1 MNNKVCNKIQK
12 ISRIAYILPGFLC
25 LKCFKNRIYV
35 SQEVEWEEDYKCSLY
50 ISTNIAPLRTFPTK
64 VDSSYVQEGN
74 FGSTI
79 FQLEGS
85 FVWFRH
91 YVTIHIHTEYVKM
104 ANLKIISQKQVSRFL
119 PSWNLLKF
127 CVHAQLCNLCFSFYD
142 HAPQKSCF
150 WLFFS

>member
-12 ISRIAYILPGFLC
+12 ISRIAYLVGFLC
-25 LKCFKNRIYV
+25 LKRFKNRIYV

-85 FVWFRH
+85 FV
-91 YVTIHIHTEYVKM
+91 
-104 ANLKIISQKQVSRFL
+104 
-119 PSWNLLKF
+119 
-127 CVHAQLCNLCFSFYD
+127 
-142 HAPQKSCF
+142 
-150 WLFFS
+150 